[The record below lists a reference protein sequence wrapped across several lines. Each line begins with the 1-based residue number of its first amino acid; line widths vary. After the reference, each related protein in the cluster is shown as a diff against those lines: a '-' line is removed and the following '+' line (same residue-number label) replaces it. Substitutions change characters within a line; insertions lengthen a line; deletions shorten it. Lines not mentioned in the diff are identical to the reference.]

1 MGSQL
6 KILVEFA
13 DSKTISRLTIILIVL
28 VVAGARRAQPFASSR
43 FYLGDSNLS
52 RHQKCELVQLSSCS
66 LSEDLARRYLR
77 KGSQLLYSRF

>member
-13 DSKTISRLTIILIVL
+13 DSETISRLTIILIIL
-28 VVAGARRAQPFASSR
+28 VVAGARRAQPSASSR
-43 FYLGDSNLS
+43 FYLGDSNPGY
-52 RHQKCELVQLSSCS
+52 HQKCELVQVSSCS
-66 LSEDLARRYLR
+66 LSEDFARRYLC